1 MEKDNTWQ
9 ASSVVSKQGIIGYIR
24 MGIGPEQIEP
34 QPDYL
39 AASSR
44 SRGVPAVQNETIS

>member
-24 MGIGPEQIEP
+24 MGIGSERIEP
-34 QPDYL
+34 QPDYS

-44 SRGVPAVQNETIS
+44 SLGVPAVQNKTIS